1 MSKILIV
8 EDDSTMRTL
17 LKTLLELE
25 GFQVETLL
33 CEEEPAL
40 LEQIQNQH
48 PDVILLDV
56 NLRYANGLDYLKG
69 IRQNSDTQS
78 IPVIMSSGMDMRERC
93 MSCGASD
100 FLMKPYM
107 PDDLIVTIRKYLK
120 TLPGTPSRTS

>member
-93 MSCGASD
+93 ISCGASD